1 MCRLTEYL
9 VNRKMLAYSGSMQA
23 DYLMLILLINIPD
36 QALST
41 GLPSAVKEVRQVAST
56 EPNPSNNCK

>member
-1 MCRLTEYL
+1 
-9 VNRKMLAYSGSMQA
+9 MLAYSGSMQA

-56 EPNPSNNCK
+56 EPNPSNNSK